1 MIAVKNE
8 QELKEIV
15 MSDRDRYIGEMLIDE
30 SGLKYLV
37 VDLNNEGIKI
47 LSMNLLVKYKNRRK
61 YLEDA
66 RFPTHFLDRALK
78 NIELFEREI
87 NQSYA

>member
-1 MIAVKNE
+1 MITVKDE

-47 LSMNLLVKYKNRRK
+47 LSMNLLVKYKNRKK

-66 RFPTHFLDRALK
+66 GFSSHFLDRALK